1 MRDSYCAF
9 LVAQRF
15 ASHPTILLR
24 SVKEGGQINMQP
36 KTTIDVLIIGAGA
49 AGLAAWREL
58 HSTGFNATVLEAR
71 NRIGGRI
78 LTDHST
84 SSPIELGAEF
94 VHGKPKAIW
103 PILEKARLKMLE
115 SSDTR
120 MVFDKGGLR
129 ACAKYWKIIQTVNG
143 QIKPT
148 QEIPYERFLEAVE
161 ASAFEKLITKSY
173 VEAFNAA
180 RA

>member
-1 MRDSYCAF
+1 
-9 LVAQRF
+9 
-15 ASHPTILLR
+15 
-24 SVKEGGQINMQP
+24 MQP

-84 SSPIELGAEF
+84 PSPVELGAEF

-103 PILEKARLKMLE
+103 SILEKARLEAVE
-115 SSDTR
+115 SSDALL
-120 MVFDKGGLR
+120 V
-129 ACAKYWKIIQTVNG
+129 
-143 QIKPT
+143 
-148 QEIPYERFLEAVE
+148 
-161 ASAFEKLITKSY
+161 
-173 VEAFNAA
+173 
-180 RA
+180 

>member
-1 MRDSYCAF
+1 
-9 LVAQRF
+9 
-15 ASHPTILLR
+15 
-24 SVKEGGQINMQP
+24 MQS
-36 KTTIDVLIIGAGA
+36 KQNIDVLIIGVGA
-49 AGLAAWREL
+49 AGLIAWREL
-58 HSTGFNATVLEAR
+58 HSVGLHVVVLEAR
-71 NRIGGRI
+71 DRIGGRI

-129 ACAKYWKIIQTVNG
+129 ACAEYWKIIINPGAIRDLNTVMEAMI
-143 QIKPT
+143 QAT
-148 QEIPYERFLEAVE
+148 QKNEESRLNYEWAI
-161 ASAFEKLITKSY
+161 SADRQACHIYEC
-173 VEAFNAA
+173 
-180 RA
+180 

>member
-1 MRDSYCAF
+1 
-9 LVAQRF
+9 
-15 ASHPTILLR
+15 
-24 SVKEGGQINMQP
+24 MQS
-36 KTTIDVLIIGAGA
+36 KQNIDVLIIGGGA
-49 AGLAAWREL
+49 TGLIAWREL
-58 HSTGFNATVLEAR
+58 HSVGLQVVVLEAR
-71 NRIGGRI
+71 DRIGGRI

-103 PILEKARLKMLE
+103 PILEKAGLKMLE

-129 ACAKYWKIIQTVNG
+129 PCAEYWKIIQTVNG
-143 QIKPT
+143 QIQPT

-161 ASAFEKLITKSY
+161 ASAFEKLTTKSY
-173 VEAFNAA
+173 VEGFNAA
-180 RA
+180 RAGAN